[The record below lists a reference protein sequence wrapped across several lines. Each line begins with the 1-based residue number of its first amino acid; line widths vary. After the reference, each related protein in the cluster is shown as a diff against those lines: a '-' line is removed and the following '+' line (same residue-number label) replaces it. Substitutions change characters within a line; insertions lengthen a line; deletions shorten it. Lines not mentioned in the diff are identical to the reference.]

1 MKNLLSHG
9 VGGGLRG
16 SDGGGVTKL
25 DMCVC
30 KSVRVCVC
38 VCVCVRVCVRA
49 CMHAYICVCSCACM
63 CLCLYYYA
71 TLSLQNPCILIY
83 VALVALL

>member
-38 VCVCVRVCVRA
+38 VCVCVRVYVRACVRA
-49 CMHAYICVCSCACM
+49 CMRACLCVC
-63 CLCLYYYA
+63 LR
-71 TLSLQNPCILIY
+71 
-83 VALVALL
+83 V